1 MKVNSA
7 FSAISARVFPS
18 FSLLKLSAFSAR
30 IIALRIENP
39 YSILRQIANL
49 PQPMMKVDGKSA
61 FSAIS
66 ARVFPSFSLHIRV
79 FSCFSMCYN

>member
-7 FSAISARVFPS
+7 FSAISARAFPR
-18 FSLLKLSAFSAR
+18 FSLLKLSAFSALSAR

-49 PQPMMKVDGKSA
+49 PQRRLLVIG
-61 FSAIS
+61 
-66 ARVFPSFSLHIRV
+66 VNGYWL
-79 FSCFSMCYN
+79 

>member
-1 MKVNSA
+1 LIVNSA
-7 FSAISARVFPS
+7 FSA
-18 FSLLKLSAFSAR
+18 LSAR

-49 PQPMMKVDGKSA
+49 PQPMVIRVNKNPALACPNLSA

-66 ARVFPSFSLHIRV
+66 ARVFPSFGLHFRFFSV
-79 FSCFSMCYN
+79 FLHFIMS

>member
-1 MKVNSA
+1 LKVNSA

-39 YSILRQIANL
+39 YNILRQIANL
-49 PQPMMKVDGKSA
+49 PQLGNWV
-61 FSAIS
+61 
-66 ARVFPSFSLHIRV
+66 V
-79 FSCFSMCYN
+79 

>member
-18 FSLLKLSAFSAR
+18 FSLLKLSAFSALSAR

-49 PQPMMKVDGKSA
+49 PQPMMKVDSKLCVFRAFCETSKSA
-61 FSAIS
+61 PAI
-66 ARVFPSFSLHIRV
+66 
-79 FSCFSMCYN
+79 NG

>member
-1 MKVNSA
+1 MVKSA
-7 FSAISARVFPS
+7 FSAI
-18 FSLLKLSAFSAR
+18 SAR

-49 PQPMMKVDGKSA
+49 PQPMMKVDRKSA

-66 ARVFPSFSLHIRV
+66 ARNKSPRQPLMV
-79 FSCFSMCYN
+79 N